1 MITRINESKIL
12 TKHVLY
18 LQANVNVNLMEENVI
33 QNNGEITV
41 SIEVSVKNVMY
52 VKKII
57 YEIMLH
63 VFVKVDDI

>member
-33 QNNGEITV
+33 QNNDEITV
-41 SIEVSVKNVMY
+41 NIDVSVKNVMY

-63 VFVKVDDI
+63 VFVKVDNI